1 MVRSPAT
8 PFRPQ
13 FGLLHR
19 LAGGSEQIVST
30 GIVVIVSG
38 APIAHT
44 WCRARDATH
53 LNLVCS

>member
-19 LAGGSEQIVST
+19 LAGGSEQIVGTGRGGDCIQCADST
-30 GIVVIVSG
+30 HLVSG
-38 APIAHT
+38 VGH
-44 WCRARDATH
+44 DA
-53 LNLVCS
+53 LEPGL